1 MAQFSAN
8 NLPTN
13 LLGQP
18 IPMQTGAR
26 AYVGGRSLLDNIYGQ
41 SSNPSIQ
48 ANPLSRSRRSM
59 MGNMGLM
66 NGVIQPR
73 NFSAKKPNPFLV
85 NKNGYSS
92 LGQQQNAQGLMP
104 KPLPNN
110 RNVAPQNNTPSGFNK
125 NNLLNYISS
134 PQGKGMAQ
142 GLLEASG
149 YSKTPVS
156 FGQALALGMQR
167 GNEAEAIY
175 NKAQQYEDAKNFR
188 QEQFKFEKESAE
200 LDRGLKKDQI
210 DATLKVAENKIKK
223 YQSLTK
229 EEVALLGLDADKSY
243 QREIGTNNISQIGGG
258 GTTINLGDKV
268 GLEKEKSALK
278 LIEAEYNKN
287 VNASSNKVAI
297 NQMRSASESF
307 KTGAL
312 ADTRIFIGQAADLVG
327 LDSIASSELL
337 KPSSGEA
344 FKSAQAKLVRQLADG
359 LVNLNK
365 QELIMLQNNY
375 PKVSNTREGNALL
388 FDIYEKEYDSQEKQ
402 LQIISEYYSSNM
414 TLKEYNQ
421 ANQKIKNNYSKE
433 VKTILDE
440 YNGGLN
446 KFNKLITDNI
456 GTSGTGRDINGES
469 ISITVQK
476 GDTYLGLNDDG
487 MPMYSKPNGTQYSM
501 IIEE

>member
-26 AYVGGRSLLDNIYGQ
+26 SYVGGRSLLDNIYGQ

-167 GNEAEAIY
+167 GNEAEAIATK
-175 NKAQQYEDAKNFR
+175 NKFDRE
-188 QEQFKFEKESAE
+188 KFDFDKSQATIGNLLTSQGLDIEMQKVLKPKLSNSALRL
-200 LDRGLKKDQI
+200 LDFGI
-210 DATLKVAENKIKK
+210 DPNSPEGR
-223 YQSLTK
+223 
-229 EEVALLGLDADKSY
+229 ALLLQELEGAKT
-243 QREIGTNNISQIGGG
+243 E
-258 GTTINLGDKV
+258 INLG
-268 GLEKEKSALK
+268 EKTDVIFKTKFYENTLLKNTNDLNEKAIDNEDMRKTYQQMSLLMKDGVSTGIIDSAFLNVKRLARDLGILSDEQAETISEQELFQKLSNFTVPRMRVAGSGATSNFEAELFKDATATLGDDESTNKIIIQSRLSALN
-278 LIEAEYNKN
+278 LQREYADFYNQYMSDFDSKSEQKDFTNKIIG
-287 VNASSNKVAI
+287 NAFREYLNENLSILSN
-297 NQMRSASESF
+297 
-307 KTGAL
+307 
-312 ADTRIFIGQAADLVG
+312 LVG
-327 LDSIASSELL
+327 VEKNKIISSE
-337 KPSSGEA
+337 E
-344 FKSAQAKLVRQLADG
+344 
-359 LVNLNK
+359 NL
-365 QELIMLQNNY
+365 
-375 PKVSNTREGNALL
+375 
-388 FDIYEKEYDSQEKQ
+388 
-402 LQIISEYYSSNM
+402 SERIKNG
-414 TLKEYNQ
+414 TLKAGDMIFSNDAEDNSYN
-421 ANQKIKNNYSKE
+421 SF
-433 VKTILDE
+433 TI
-440 YNGGLN
+440 
-446 KFNKLITDNI
+446 
-456 GTSGTGRDINGES
+456 
-469 ISITVQK
+469 
-476 GDTYLGLNDDG
+476 LNDDII
-487 MPMYSKPNGTQYSM
+487 NQYLK
-501 IIEE
+501 